1 MAKICGIDEA
11 GRGAL
16 AGELVVAGCVFKPKF
31 KKEIIKLGL
40 SDSKKI
46 NRTKKRGNFFKF
58 RKNERLFSSLF

>member
-31 KKEIIKLGL
+31 KKKLL
-40 SDSKKI
+40 NLDLAI
-46 NRTKKRGNFFKF
+46 Q
-58 RKNERLFSSLF
+58 KN